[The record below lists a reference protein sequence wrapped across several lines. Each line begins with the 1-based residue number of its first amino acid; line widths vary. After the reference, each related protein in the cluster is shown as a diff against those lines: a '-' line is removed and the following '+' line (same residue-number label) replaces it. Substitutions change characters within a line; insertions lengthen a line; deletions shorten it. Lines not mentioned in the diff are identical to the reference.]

1 MIQISP
7 FCDIVAQS
15 RVAWAAKSAY
25 VRGGYLLGANRMN
38 VSMIGLGAMGA
49 AMVRNLLAKGVTVT
63 VWNRSRAIVDDLV
76 AEGAKPAASADEA
89 FEADIVLSMLA
100 HDQAVKD
107 VLLDSGVLAR
117 ARKGVVHVNLAT
129 ISAALAGELAA
140 LHAELGLG
148 YVAAPVFGRPPV
160 AQAGGLNVLAAG
172 APDAVATAM
181 PVLEQLAAKVWPLG
195 EDPVRANALKLA
207 GNFMIVSAIESMGEA
222 VALGEAY
229 GVPAPELLD
238 MLSSTLFAAPIYK
251 IYGGMIA
258 ERRYSPPGFAA
269 ELGLKDVRLVLDAA
283 EAKGLSMPQA
293 DLAEAS
299 LEMLLQ
305 GEGAKD
311 LDLAALAEIARARV
325 E

>member
-1 MIQISP
+1 
-7 FCDIVAQS
+7 
-15 RVAWAAKSAY
+15 
-25 VRGGYLLGANRMN
+25 MN

-49 AMVRNLLAKGVTVT
+49 AMVRNLLAKGVKVT
-63 VWNRSRAIVDDLV
+63 VWNRSRAIVDELA
-76 AEGAKPAASADEA
+76 AEGAIPAADVDEA
-89 FEADIVLSMLA
+89 FKADVVLTMLA

-129 ISAALAGELAA
+129 ISTALAGELAA

-172 APDAVATAM
+172 APDAIATAM
-181 PVLEQLAAKVWPLG
+181 PILEQLAAKVWPLG

-251 IYGGMIA
+251 IYGAMIA
-258 ERRYSPPGFAA
+258 ERRYTPPGFAA

-299 LEMLLQ
+299 LEMLLG
-305 GEGAKD
+305 GEDQD
-311 LDLAALAEIARARV
+311 LDLAALAEVARGRV
-325 E
+325 EGR

>member
-1 MIQISP
+1 
-7 FCDIVAQS
+7 
-15 RVAWAAKSAY
+15 
-25 VRGGYLLGANRMN
+25 MN
-38 VSMIGLGAMGA
+38 VGFIGLGAMGA
-49 AMVRNLLAKGVTVT
+49 AMVRNLLAKGVAVT
-63 VWNRSRAIVDDLV
+63 VWNRSRAIVDALA
-76 AEGAKPAASADEA
+76 AEGATAADTVDEVFA
-89 FEADIVLSMLA
+89 ADIVLTMLA
-100 HDQAVKD
+100 HDAALRAVL
-107 VLLDSGVLAR
+107 VDSGALAR
-117 ARKGVVHVNLAT
+117 ARQGVVHVNHAT
-129 ISAALAGELAA
+129 ISTALAGELSA

-172 APDAVATAM
+172 ASEAVAKAM
-181 PVLEQLAAKVWPLG
+181 PVLELLAAKVWPLG

-269 ELGLKDVRLVLDAA
+269 KLGLKDVRLVLDAA
-283 EAKGLSMPQA
+283 EAKGLSMPLA

-299 LEMLLQ
+299 LEMLVG
-305 GEGAKD
+305 GEAKD
-311 LDLAALAEIARARV
+311 LDLAALAEIARGRV
-325 E
+325 EGR

>member
-1 MIQISP
+1 
-7 FCDIVAQS
+7 
-15 RVAWAAKSAY
+15 
-25 VRGGYLLGANRMN
+25 MN
-38 VSMIGLGAMGA
+38 ISMIGLGAMGA
-49 AMVRNLLAKGVTVT
+49 AIVRNLLAKGVRVT
-63 VWNRSRAIVDDLV
+63 VWNRSPAIVDALV
-76 AEGAKPAASADEA
+76 AEGAIPAADADEA
-89 FEADIVLSMLA
+89 VKADVVLSMLA
-100 HDQAVKD
+100 HDQAVKE
-107 VLLDSGVLAR
+107 VLVDSGVLAR

-129 ISAALAGELAA
+129 ISTALAGELAA

-148 YVAAPVFGRPPV
+148 YVASPVFGRPPV
-160 AQAGGLNVLAAG
+160 AQAGALNVLAAG

-299 LEMLLQ
+299 LEMLLD
-305 GEGAKD
+305 GDGRG
-311 LDLAALAEIARARV
+311 LDLAALAEIARGRV
-325 E
+325 DGR

>member
-1 MIQISP
+1 
-7 FCDIVAQS
+7 
-15 RVAWAAKSAY
+15 
-25 VRGGYLLGANRMN
+25 MN
-38 VSMIGLGAMGA
+38 ISMIGLGAMGA
-49 AMVRNLLAKGVTVT
+49 AIVRNLLAKGMKVT
-63 VWNRSRAIVDDLV
+63 VWNRSPAIVDALV
-76 AEGAKPAASADEA
+76 AEGAIPAADADEA
-89 FEADIVLSMLA
+89 FRADVVLSMLA
-100 HDQAVKD
+100 QDQAVKE
-107 VLLDSGVLAR
+107 VLVDSGVLAR

-129 ISAALAGELAA
+129 ISTALAGELAA
-140 LHAELGLG
+140 LHAEFGLG
-148 YVAAPVFGRPPV
+148 YVASPVFGRPPV
-160 AQAGGLNVLAAG
+160 AQAGALNVLAAG

-299 LEMLLQ
+299 LEMLLD
-305 GEGAKD
+305 GDGRG
-311 LDLAALAEIARARV
+311 LDLAALAEIARGRV
-325 E
+325 DGR

>member
-1 MIQISP
+1 
-7 FCDIVAQS
+7 
-15 RVAWAAKSAY
+15 
-25 VRGGYLLGANRMN
+25 MN
-38 VSMIGLGAMGA
+38 VGFVGLGAMGA
-49 AMVRNLLAKGVTVT
+49 AMVRNLLAKGVSVT
-63 VWNRSRAIVDDLV
+63 VWNRSRAIVDELA
-76 AEGAKPAASADEA
+76 AEGARAAATVDEA
-89 FEADIVLSMLA
+89 FAADIVLTMLA
-100 HDQAVKD
+100 HDKAMRE
-107 VLLDSGVLAR
+107 VLVDSGVLAR
-117 ARKGVVHVNLAT
+117 AGKGVVHVNHAT
-129 ISAALAGELAA
+129 ISTDLAAELAV

-172 APDAVATAM
+172 APEAVAKAQ
-181 PVLEQLAAKVWPLG
+181 PVLEMLAAKVWPLG

-229 GVPAPELLD
+229 GVAAPDLLD

-283 EAKGLSMPQA
+283 EAKGLSMPLA

-299 LEMLLQ
+299 LESLLA
-305 GEGAKD
+305 GDEKD
-311 LDLAALAEIARARV
+311 LDLAALAEIARGRV
-325 E
+325 EGR

>member
-1 MIQISP
+1 
-7 FCDIVAQS
+7 
-15 RVAWAAKSAY
+15 
-25 VRGGYLLGANRMN
+25 MN
-38 VSMIGLGAMGA
+38 ISMIGLGAMGA
-49 AMVRNLLAKGVTVT
+49 AMVRNLLAKGMKVT
-63 VWNRSRAIVDDLV
+63 VWNRSPAIVEALV
-76 AEGAKPAASADEA
+76 AEGAVPAADADEA
-89 FEADIVLSMLA
+89 FKADIVLSMLA
-100 HDQAVKD
+100 HDQAVRE
-107 VLLDSGVLAR
+107 VLVDSGVLAR

-129 ISAALAGELAA
+129 ISTALAGELAT

-148 YVAAPVFGRPPV
+148 YVASPVFGRPPV
-160 AQAGGLNVLAAG
+160 AQAGALNVLASG

-299 LEMLLQ
+299 LEMLLD
-305 GEGAKD
+305 GDDKG
-311 LDLAALAEIARARV
+311 LDLAALAEIARGRV
-325 E
+325 DGR